1 TSGGLSLLMMVA
13 STVMA
18 RRVGAAGGTLLRRG
32 GSTNESGERVRPS
45 RTVWQN
51 PVAWREAAARA
62 ATWPKVL
69 ARWSFI
75 GAGLLWGLTMTILF
89 HTGAWA
95 PEDFRFALLAT
106 VWAELAIISLIAIN
120 MSSTAV
126 SREREDGTLDLLL
139 ITPLTP
145 AQYLGGK

>member
-1 TSGGLSLLMMVA
+1 
-13 STVMA
+13 
-18 RRVGAAGGTLLRRG
+18 
-32 GSTNESGERVRPS
+32 
-45 RTVWQN
+45 
-51 PVAWREAAARA
+51 AARA

-145 AQYLGGK
+145 AQYLGGKVRGLISFLTPMLTV